1 MNKPVP
7 KPSFNIIE
15 FFSALSKNP
24 QVALGLL
31 IAGLPAIFGAGYL
44 GVTKYNQVISI
55 IETDDAKEKAIAD
68 LKQRYS
74 DIAKEFQAFQKS
86 LDFKLTTADRRFVEQ
101 IDGVKTR
108 VESLGD
114 SMIKLQ
120 DRTSEALM
128 AARESKTISES
139 SQKEV
144 RSQLTLIRA
153 EVQASL
159 DAVKAEM
166 NALKRAS
173 TNPLNFNK

>member
-1 MNKPVP
+1 MNKPAP

-24 QVALGLL
+24 QVALGIL

-55 IETDDAKEKAIAD
+55 IETDDAKEKAIAG
-68 LKQRYS
+68 LQQRHS

-101 IDGVKTR
+101 VDSIKTR

-128 AARESKTISES
+128 AARESRTISES

-173 TNPLNFNK
+173 TNPLNFSR